1 MFAFLDRDALDIIL
15 SAEVIFAAIFTLS
28 LFIAVH
34 SILTFLRQSGGLYT
48 RLAEIDA
55 EMDVLQASI
64 PGKLERIR
72 TRRRTLDP
80 LQDEFKKIREYHARL
95 LHLLRRAEEEE
106 RRQEE
111 SEEEEKDK
119 RIQRK
124 KLGLDAY
131 I

>member
-1 MFAFLDRDALDIIL
+1 MLTFLDRDVVNIIL

-34 SILTFLRQSGGLYT
+34 STLTFLRQSGGLYK

-55 EMDVLQASI
+55 AMDVLQASI

-80 LQDEFKKIREYHARL
+80 LQSEFKKIREYHARL
-95 LHLLRRAEEEE
+95 IYLLRRAEESE
-106 RRQEE
+106 RQEE
-111 SEEEEKDK
+111 EAEEEEKDK